1 VAHFP
6 AVKPRKAIR
15 ALERAGFYVDHIK
28 GSHHYLKHPDN
39 SRLIVCVPLH
49 NKELKRGT
57 LAAIITQAGLTLEE
71 FKTFL

>member
-1 VAHFP
+1 MAHFP

-28 GSHHYLKHPDN
+28 GSHHFLKHPDN
-39 SRLIVCVPLH
+39 PQLIVCVPLH

-57 LAAIITQAGLTLEE
+57 LASIITQAGLTLED
-71 FKTFL
+71 FKSFL